1 MEYFEDSNLSLMQ
14 KLGKK
19 GGFAKVSEKCMLI
32 TEILARN
39 ARVYGAET
47 AIVEREPEKN
57 RRREI
62 TWKAFDDQA
71 NQLAQEL
78 IARGIKKGDRVV
90 HLMTNGV
97 EWLPIYFGILRTGA
111 WAVPLNFRFAAKTIQ
126 RCVQIAEAKAFIFG
140 EEFIER
146 ITAVKENLDRFVETY
161 IFVGPEELKPDFAE
175 SYQNILKDVPAMDPK
190 IDIDI
195 IDEAALY
202 FTSGTTGTPKATLL
216 THRNLEFSCFLE
228 NMHHKQTHEDNFLC
242 IPPLYHTGAKMHW
255 FGNFIVGARSVI
267 LKGIKPRWIMEAVS
281 EEKATVV
288 WLLVPWALDILFAIQ
303 SGEIKLRDFHLD
315 QWRLMHIGAQPV
327 PSSLIKEW
335 KRIFPH
341 HQYDTNYGLTEC
353 TGPGCIH
360 LGIENIH
367 KVGAIGL
374 PGFDWEVRIVDD
386 RLTPVAPGQPGELI
400 VKGPG
405 VMKEYYKN
413 PEATRETLIDG
424 WLLTGD
430 VARQDEDGFIWLVDR
445 KKDVVITGGENIYPV
460 EIEDFLQTHPK
471 IHDVAVIG
479 LPSLRLGEIAAA
491 IIQVKVGQELTN
503 EEIESFCRALP
514 RYKRPRR
521 IIFDSVPRNPT
532 GKIEKPNLR
541 NKYAGIT
548 ESFKI

>member
-1 MEYFEDSNLSLMQ
+1 
-14 KLGKK
+14 
-19 GGFAKVSEKCMLI
+19 MLI

-39 ARVYGAET
+39 ARVYAAET
-47 AIVEREPEKN
+47 AIVERDPERN
-57 RRREI
+57 RRRKI
-62 TWKAFDDQA
+62 TWKTFDDQA
-71 NQLAQEL
+71 NQLARQL

-90 HLMTNGV
+90 HLMTNCI

-111 WAVPLNFRFAAKTIQ
+111 WAVPLNFRFVGKTIQ
-126 RCVQIAEAKAFIFG
+126 RCVQIAEAKVFIFG

-146 ITAVKENLDRFVETY
+146 IAAVKDDLDRFVETY
-161 IFVGPEELKPDFAE
+161 IFVGPKELKPDFAE
-175 SYQNILKDVPAMDPK
+175 SYQSILEGVSSPDPK
-190 IDIDI
+190 INIDI
-195 IDEAALY
+195 TDEAALY

-303 SGEIKLRDFHLD
+303 SGEIKLKDYHLD

-353 TGPGCIH
+353 TGPGCVH
-360 LGIENIH
+360 LGMRNIH

-386 RLTPVAPGQPGELI
+386 QLNPVVQGQPGELI

-491 IIQVKVGQELTN
+491 IIQTKTGQKITS
-503 EEIESFCRALP
+503 EEIDAFCQTLP

-521 IIFDSVPRNPT
+521 IIFDDVPRNPT
-532 GKIEKPNLR
+532 GKIEKPKLR
-541 NKYAGIT
+541 KKYAGMT